1 MERSVP
7 QRYSGAERAWT
18 VEMRANPRRS
28 LILGEEQR
36 GELQWLIGVVAKK
49 KLKLLWPLLVL
60 SCPFADICYHP
71 QPCSVVLSERE
82 KGVPLLEG
90 LTVGRFTQSR
100 DYKSIEKSSSWQG
113 RIESKDKQVAKEQ
126 MKVEG
131 LTVGRFTQ
139 SRDYKSIE
147 KSSSWQGRIE
157 SKDKQVEKEQMRN
170 HLYFELCTGRWLDFD
185 EIRKMDLHI
194 T

>member
-1 MERSVP
+1 MGHR
-7 QRYSGAERAWT
+7 
-18 VEMRANPRRS
+18 
-28 LILGEEQR
+28 GEEQR

-157 SKDKQVEKEQMRN
+157 SKGSLSKYTSGQVYYYLSYQFGFGHVKCPLGSWVGFVRV
-170 HLYFELCTGRWLDFD
+170 Y
-185 EIRKMDLHI
+185 IYI
-194 T
+194 